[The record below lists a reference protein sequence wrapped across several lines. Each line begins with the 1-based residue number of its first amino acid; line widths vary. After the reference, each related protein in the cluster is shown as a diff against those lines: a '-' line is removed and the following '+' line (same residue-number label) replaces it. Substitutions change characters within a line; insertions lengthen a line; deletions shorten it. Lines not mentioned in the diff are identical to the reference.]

1 MDSANPQTVEFVT
14 KFARFDVQKLIWHRK
29 ANRRRYERQ
38 REVDEAQRAQLK
50 GAYKL
55 LPDLCHVSW

>member
-50 GAYKL
+50 GAYK
-55 LPDLCHVSW
+55 

>member
-1 MDSANPQTVEFVT
+1 MDSANPQIVEFVT
-14 KFARFDVQKLIWHRK
+14 KVACFDVQKLIWQRK

-50 GAYKL
+50 GAYK
-55 LPDLCHVSW
+55 